1 MQARFAVVRDP
12 VRTEVVVEHVQS
24 PECGAVVLFTGIVR
38 ALSDD
43 LRAVTGLHYEAHEQ
57 MAVHEFETIA
67 REAQERFGPCNIA
80 AVHRIGD
87 LRIGEI
93 AVAVAASAAHRAQA
107 FDACEYVIGQIKERA
122 AIWKK
127 EFYADGASD
136 WRENDARTPSS
147 SH

>member
-1 MQARFAVVRDP
+1 MQSRFAVVRDP
-12 VRTEVVVEHVQS
+12 IRAQDLVELVQTQ
-24 PECGAVVLFTGIVR
+24 ECGAVVLFTGIVR

-57 MAVHEFETIA
+57 MAVSEFENIA
-67 REAQERFGPCNIA
+67 REAQERFGPSNIA
-80 AVHRIGD
+80 AVHRVGD

-93 AVAVAASAAHRAQA
+93 AVAVAAAAAHRAQA
-107 FDACEYVIGQIKERA
+107 FDACEYAIDQIKERA

-127 EFYADGASD
+127 EYYADGASD